1 MALNQFSGV
10 VGMLSYT
17 ANIFADAGS
26 SLEPNIATIVIG
38 IMQLV
43 ANVFATNLVDRAGRK
58 LLIALSSMAMALGL
72 AVLGVYMNLKSW
84 DVDVTAFS
92 WLPLVS
98 FSFVVFV
105 SQIGVLSLPF
115 IVSLFLHI
123 NTENSENHKV
133 DKFHH
138 INDPLPKNLGP
149 RRNNARTHQG
159 WLCVFL
165 HVVAVDILVHHNQ
178 VSADVNG
185 IAWISSLHVL
195 ICRHMHCWS
204 RIRCHSNAGN
214 QMQNS

>member
-133 DKFHH
+133 A
-138 INDPLPKNLGP
+138 INFITLKI
-149 RRNNARTHQG
+149 
-159 WLCVFL
+159 LCL
-165 HVVAVDILVHHNQ
+165 KI
-178 VSADVNG
+178 
-185 IAWISSLHVL
+185 
-195 ICRHMHCWS
+195 
-204 RIRCHSNAGN
+204 
-214 QMQNS
+214 